1 VKARTVEEQQDDDLV
16 RTMRQKTQL
25 ELVFPPRA
33 TGEARSDAAEAT
45 EIRTA
50 TIVPESSMMVGVTR
64 EAVVARDNLR
74 QALDHVR
81 RNKGAPGIDGMT
93 IDDLAAYLK
102 DHWPQIRVQLLD
114 GSYRP
119 QPVRRVAIPKASGGT
134 RALGIPTVLDR
145 FIQQAVLQPL
155 PAALDPSFSE
165 ASTSPTEMAG

>member
-1 VKARTVEEQQDDDLV
+1 MKARTVEEQQDDDLV

-93 IDDLAAYLK
+93 IDDCK
-102 DHWPQIRVQLLD
+102 PP
-114 GSYRP
+114 S
-119 QPVRRVAIPKASGGT
+119 T
-134 RALGIPTVLDR
+134 RASPKRALASV
-145 FIQQAVLQPL
+145 
-155 PAALDPSFSE
+155 PAAPPIRRWRGHR
-165 ASTSPTEMAG
+165 STSPTEMAG

>member
-1 VKARTVEEQQDDDLV
+1 MEEQQDDDLV

-114 GSYRP
+114 GSHRP
-119 QPVRRVAIPKASGGT
+119 QPVLI
-134 RALGIPTVLDR
+134 
-145 FIQQAVLQPL
+145 
-155 PAALDPSFSE
+155 
-165 ASTSPTEMAG
+165 